1 MIKRSI
7 QKEDRAEDLTQS
19 EQQKEKGMKQSE
31 NSLRDLWDIN
41 KWTKIHITGVP
52 EGKEREKGE
61 ENITKK

>member
-1 MIKRSI
+1 
-7 QKEDRAEDLTQS
+7 
-19 EQQKEKGMKQSE
+19 MKQSE